1 MGGNVQVDATRD
13 QTPSMSPP
21 PEESRPAMKHSG
33 PGIASFILGLLGI
46 LSAIVGLLVIFV
58 TLADYAT
65 PNGLNIP
72 DSEELAANAAVAVG
86 ALLYLLSLLL
96 SLVGIVLGIVGCVIR
111 NRRRIFAVL
120 GLVFSAI
127 VTVGTVVTLL
137 LGILAQS

>member
-1 MGGNVQVDATRD
+1 
-13 QTPSMSPP
+13 
-21 PEESRPAMKHSG
+21 MKHSG

-127 VTVGTVVTLL
+127 VTVGTLVTLL

>member
-1 MGGNVQVDATRD
+1 
-13 QTPSMSPP
+13 
-21 PEESRPAMKHSG
+21 MKHSG

-120 GLVFSAI
+120 GLVFSSLITLFAIFTI
-127 VTVGTVVTLL
+127 VT
-137 LGILAQS
+137 GILMQSQ